1 MTLML
6 NAKFYVQD
14 YIDLVAFN
22 CDEAFEGPKTCHLS
36 VTKRIFS
43 LESRP
48 TKF

>member
-6 NAKFYVQD
+6 NAKVYVQD
-14 YIDLVAFN
+14 YVDLVAYN
-22 CDEAFEGPKTCHLS
+22 CDEAFFMGQTCHLP